1 MDNNNSNNTPEKKS
15 FLRLPDIYR
24 IDYSKP
30 VPFRQ
35 QFAFMATVLVIS
47 CLLFSIVY
55 IYQTFR
61 SGTSQVAGA
70 EASSSAESKDKKES
84 KPDKK
89 KENSSE
95 SSKSSKKETSGS
107 SGKKLLTKVSSSG
120 KDILGETQTVS
131 KTDSDIGFGSLVLV
145 NKDYSSRY
153 DGENIK
159 LIFEEKSDSYVLSDN
174 TVGVA
179 GDIIT
184 SINTMLDDFQSLY
197 GESDIMIAC
206 GYRSYDTQVALF
218 NDEMD
223 DESDKW
229 VAPPG
234 YSEHQTGFAFDLDLD
249 LADGGKAG
257 INYEGEGNYSWINEN
272 CGKYGFIIRYPK
284 GKEDITG
291 YGFEPWHFRY
301 VGSPHSEY
309 IADKGIAFEEY
320 IDVLHD
326 HGPDNALVM
335 DDENGTS
342 WCVYYVAADEE
353 SDSTDVIVPVNYS
366 YEISGDNVSGFIVTV
381 KLS

>member
-1 MDNNNSNNTPEKKS
+1 MDNNNSNNGSEKKS

-47 CLLFSIVY
+47 CLLFSAVY
-55 IYQTFR
+55 IFQTLR
-61 SGTSQVAGA
+61 SGSAQVAGA
-70 EASSSAESKDKKES
+70 EASSASEQKDKNKSQPE
-84 KPDKK
+84 KK
-89 KENSSE
+89 KENEKE
-95 SSKSSKKETSGS
+95 SSKTSKKEASGS
-107 SGKKLLTKVSSSG
+107 SGTKLLTKVSSSS
-120 KDILGETQTVS
+120 KDVLGETRTVS
-131 KTDSDIGFGSLVLV
+131 VTDSDMGFGALVLV

-174 TVGVA
+174 TVGVSQ
-179 GDIIT
+179 DIIT
-184 SINTMLDDFQSLY
+184 NINTMLDDFQSLF
-197 GESDIMIAC
+197 GDSDIMIAC
-206 GYRSYDTQVALF
+206 GYRSYDTQVALY
-218 NDEMD
+218 NNEM

-234 YSEHQTGFAFDLDLD
+234 YSEHQTGYAFDLDLD

-257 INYEGEGNYSWINEN
+257 INYEGDGDYAWINEN

-291 YGFEPWHFRY
+291 YEFEPWHFRY
-301 VGSPHSEY
+301 LGLPHSEY
-309 IADKGIAFEEY
+309 VADKGISLEEY
-320 IDVLHD
+320 IDFLHS

-335 DDENGTS
+335 
-342 WCVYYVAADEE
+342 
-353 SDSTDVIVPVNYS
+353 VPAS
-366 YEISGDNVSGFIVTV
+366 
-381 KLS
+381 L

>member
-1 MDNNNSNNTPEKKS
+1 MDNNNSNNGSEKKS

-47 CLLFSIVY
+47 CLLFSAVY
-55 IYQTFR
+55 IFQTLR
-61 SGTSQVAGA
+61 SGSAQVAGA
-70 EASSSAESKDKKES
+70 EASSASEQKDKNKSQPE
-84 KPDKK
+84 KK
-89 KENSSE
+89 KENEKE
-95 SSKSSKKETSGS
+95 SSKTSKKEASGS
-107 SGKKLLTKVSSSG
+107 SGTKLLTKVSSSS
-120 KDILGETQTVS
+120 KDVLGETRTVS
-131 KTDSDIGFGSLVLV
+131 VTDSDMGFGALVLV

-174 TVGVA
+174 TVGVSQ
-179 GDIIT
+179 DIIT
-184 SINTMLDDFQSLY
+184 NINTMLDDFQSLF
-197 GESDIMIAC
+197 GDSDIMIAC
-206 GYRSYDTQVALF
+206 GYRSYDTQVALY
-218 NDEMD
+218 NNEM

-234 YSEHQTGFAFDLDLD
+234 YSEHQTGYAFDLDLD

-257 INYEGEGNYSWINEN
+257 INYEGDGDYAWINEN

-291 YGFEPWHFRY
+291 YEFEPWHFRY
-301 VGSPHSEY
+301 LGLPHSEY
-309 IADKGIAFEEY
+309 VADKGITLEEY
-320 IDVLHD
+320 IDFLHS

-335 DDENGTS
+335 DDESGSS

-353 SDSTDVIVPVNYS
+353 ADSTEVIVPVNYS
-366 YEISGDNVSGFIVTV
+366 YEISGDNVSGFVVTV